1 MFCHKPATSLYFVES
16 ILINYNEF
24 AGIMYM
30 QITVI
35 GLLEMRIFLLW
46 PG

>member
-1 MFCHKPATSLYFVES
+1 MFCHKPAASVYSVES
-16 ILINYNEF
+16 LLFIEF

-35 GLLEMRIFLLW
+35 RLLEMRIFLLW